1 MELHLLRQTRING
14 FGPYGQWYVRLCLT
28 LYDHSSFIHLTEKIK
43 TYEKDWLSPKKS
55 GSVELVKPEE
65 TAPSGQD
72 GKYSGLC
79 G

>member
-1 MELHLLRQTRING
+1 MELHLLRQTHIHG

-28 LYDHSSFIHLTEKIK
+28 LCDHSSFIYSTEKIK
-43 TYEKDWLSPKKS
+43 TCEKDWLSPKKS
-55 GSVELVKPEE
+55 RGVELVKHGE

-72 GKYSGLC
+72 GKYFGLC